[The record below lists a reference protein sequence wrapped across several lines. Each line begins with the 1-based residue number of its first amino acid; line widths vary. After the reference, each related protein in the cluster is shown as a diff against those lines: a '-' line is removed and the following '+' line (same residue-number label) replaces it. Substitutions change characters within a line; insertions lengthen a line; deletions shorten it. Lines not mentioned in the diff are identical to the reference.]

1 MMGKKLLLLLFTLAF
16 SAGPAL
22 AQTYND
28 EANDDLESLKP
39 GTTNFL
45 MRGYSHAGFETIDGN
60 SSFVSGAFAPIFLW
74 QQGDRILFESEM
86 EIEFEGDGVQFA
98 LEYAN
103 ISYILN
109 DYLVFRF
116 GNFLTPFG
124 AFNDR
129 LHPAWIN
136 KMPNAPLGMGHDPV
150 GPTSEFGAELRGG
163 APLGDTKINYSL
175 YVSNGPLLEVH
186 AEDPEEPP
194 TTSISGLNFNDNN
207 NNKAIGGR
215 FGFLPFNNSALE
227 VGVSG
232 QYTSGIG
239 ERDTEFEDVAALS
252 YAFDLSLVKNSI
264 SAVKGNIDLKAQWNF
279 VDIDEFHIE
288 LPDGD
293 EQTINQE
300 NDAYYVQ
307 LAYRPALSKNN
318 FLSKLEFVG
327 RYSGINLAEA
337 GEHVED
343 EHEEDE
349 EIDDHSKSFAKAKL
363 FGVSSVLAS
372 PGEEEDVHAEGDRT
386 QWAFGINYWI
396 TWRSALKFSY
406 QVTDNEESVPGFF
419 IHYAL
424 GF

>member
-1 MMGKKLLLLLFTLAF
+1 MKKSLPLLIFILFL
-16 SAGPAL
+16 SAGPLL
-22 AQTYND
+22 AQTYNE
-28 EANDDLESLKP
+28 EAKEDLEALKP

-45 MRGYSHAGFETIDGN
+45 MRGYSHAGFEVIDGN
-60 SSFVSGAFAPIFLW
+60 SSFVSGTFAPIFLW
-74 QQGDRILFESEM
+74 KQGDRLLFESEM

-124 AFNDR
+124 AFNER

-136 KMPNAPLGMGHDPV
+136 KLPTAPLGMGHDPV
-150 GPTSEFGAELRGG
+150 GPTLEFGAELRGG

-175 YVSNGPLLEVH
+175 YVSNGPILDVH
-186 AEDPEEPP
+186 NEDPLEPP
-194 TTSISGLNFNDNN
+194 TTSITGLNFEDNNDN
-207 NNKAIGGR
+207 KAVGGR
-215 FGFLPFNNSALE
+215 IGFLPFNNSALE
-227 VGVSG
+227 IGLST

-239 ERDTEFEDVAALS
+239 DRNTEFEDVASLS
-252 YAFDLSLVKNSI
+252 YAADLSFVKNSI
-264 SAVKGNIDLKAQWNF
+264 SAIRGNIDVKAQWNRMD
-279 VDIDEFHIE
+279 VDEFHIE

-293 EQTINQE
+293 EQAINQE
-300 NDAYYVQ
+300 NSAYYVQ
-307 LAYRPALSKNN
+307 LAYRPALSKSN
-318 FLSKLEFVG
+318 FLSKIELVG
-327 RYSGINLAEA
+327 RYSGIDLTEPAEHA
-337 GEHVED
+337 D
-343 EHEEDE
+343 EEDIVHE
-349 EIDDHSKSFAKAKL
+349 AAPPGKAKL
-363 FGVSSVLAS
+363 SAASLSSVS
-372 PGEEEDVHAEGDRT
+372 GGEEEEVHAEGDRT

-406 QVTDNEESVPGFF
+406 QVTDNEETVPGFF